1 MAEALPDAGEDA
13 AAAMMPPRRGAK
25 EMTFSLRCLKDKLV
39 PIGVT
44 VLVAALLI
52 AVIALAARKCPS
64 CPSPILPSCSGN
76 GIGFGEKCFYFVED
90 EADWN
95 RSRSFCLSRRAQL
108 ATIDS
113 REDLRFLLRY
123 GRALHYWVG
132 LQREGSD
139 PWRWI
144 NGSLFNNLFAEVATP
159 RSNSVELWDRRIL
172 CPLVSLR
179 RLRRDLGIS
188 KRAGKNIYPALRS
201 LILRAWCPC
210 LGDSEVGG
218 ERESWRNEAELKPR
232 SSGAAFWHPGAVPHP
247 VCALP
252 WPPRAKPCLNLGGL
266 FLANPMQQRAARVGA
281 ELPLPHRR
289 AGVRPPFPHHRQPGE
304 HREHDFNQP
313 HTLGCCLQ
321 QQRFISSDDFFFFP
335 QKKAP

>member
-144 NGSLFNNLFAEVATP
+144 NGSLFNNLFDIRGNGQCAYINLDGVSSDWCSQLKYSVCSHPLKSP
-159 RSNSVELWDRRIL
+159 R
-172 CPLVSLR
+172 
-179 RLRRDLGIS
+179 G
-188 KRAGKNIYPALRS
+188 
-201 LILRAWCPC
+201 AWR
-210 LGDSEVGG
+210 GG
-218 ERESWRNEAELKPR
+218 EP
-232 SSGAAFWHPGAVPHP
+232 
-247 VCALP
+247 
-252 WPPRAKPCLNLGGL
+252 
-266 FLANPMQQRAARVGA
+266 
-281 ELPLPHRR
+281 
-289 AGVRPPFPHHRQPGE
+289 
-304 HREHDFNQP
+304 
-313 HTLGCCLQ
+313 
-321 QQRFISSDDFFFFP
+321 
-335 QKKAP
+335 